1 MVEAGLVSRVLL
13 DEKREIFGLQPAVDV
28 HQLTLGMM
36 IRRLDQYGASGFVDE
51 FDNRFPDVFKVEEGI
66 TEQMCRTADEIKL
79 IDLNLK
85 LEE

>member
-1 MVEAGLVSRVLL
+1 
-13 DEKREIFGLQPAVDV
+13 
-28 HQLTLGMM
+28 M

-51 FDNRFPDVFKVEEGI
+51 FDNRFPDVFKVEEGV